1 MYFFTVFSSFILQA
15 TYISLNP
22 KKKKKMKIIFLYN
35 DSGVVMSIYFLFE
48 DPFRMVVEKGND
60 ENTVS

>member
-1 MYFFTVFSSFILQA
+1 
-15 TYISLNP
+15 
-22 KKKKKMKIIFLYN
+22 MKIIFLYN